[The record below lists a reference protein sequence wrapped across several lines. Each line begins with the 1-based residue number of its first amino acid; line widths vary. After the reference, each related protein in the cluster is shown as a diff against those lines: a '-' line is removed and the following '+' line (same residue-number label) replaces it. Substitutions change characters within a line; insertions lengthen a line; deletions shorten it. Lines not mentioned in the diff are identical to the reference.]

1 MKYHRIYDF
10 AVVYYDRKRRRLR
23 MYMTMAENE
32 AQVRADYAEC
42 FRERDWVL
50 LAIVRSRSGP
60 VWRRWKKMKRIL
72 KEIVEALLLVALTAL
87 GCYIGMM
94 LFVGR

>member
-1 MKYHRIYDF
+1 MKYRKIYTF
-10 AVVYYDRKRRRLR
+10 GVVSYDNEKRRIR
-23 MYMTMAENE
+23 MDVMLAENE

-42 FRERDWVL
+42 FRERDWIL
-50 LAIVRSRSGP
+50 LAVVRSPERP

-94 LFVGR
+94 LFVGM

>member
-1 MKYHRIYDF
+1 MKYRKNYTFGVVSYDNE
-10 AVVYYDRKRRRLR
+10 KRRIR
-23 MYMTMAENE
+23 MDVMLAENE
-32 AQVRADYAEC
+32 AQVRADYAGC
-42 FRERDWVL
+42 FRERDWIL
-50 LAIVRSRSGP
+50 LAVVRSPSGP

>member
-1 MKYHRIYDF
+1 MKYRKIYTF
-10 AVVYYDRKRRRLR
+10 GVVSYDNEKRRIR
-23 MYMTMAENE
+23 MDVMLAENE
-32 AQVRADYAEC
+32 ARVRADYAEC
-42 FRERDWVL
+42 FRERDWIL
-50 LAIVRSRSGP
+50 LAGVRSPERPSLEK
-60 VWRRWKKMKRIL
+60 VEEMKRIL